1 MKRLEEIINAYWA
14 VGTALRHPT
23 AEGMTTSNALGL
35 LNQSDRLNPVADE
48 LKLGDEMHTLRY
60 DIIEGNTEWREK
72 RVVQGLASILHM
84 RR

>member
-1 MKRLEEIINAYWA
+1 MKRLEEITTAYWA

-23 AEGMTTSNALGL
+23 AEGMTTSDALSL
-35 LNQSDRLNPVADE
+35 LNQSDRLNPVAEE
-48 LKLGDEMHTLRY
+48 LKLGDEMHILKF
-60 DIIEGNTEWREK
+60 DIIEGHTEWREK